1 MSKAYVRLEFGGD
14 KEIVLVRGVRADGK
28 TAYRLNGKRMTRQ
41 EVLEVL
47 KAYNIHIDETS
58 TIAQGEINRLI
69 NLNAKER
76 RELLDLAAGIKE
88 FEYKKKEAMSELEK
102 VGIEDKHRAGYA
114 DRRMGFLKELE
125 KEKEAAEKY
134 IEMSKRMKELKYS
147 ILTKRRTSVQ
157 GTIEGFT
164 AEIGKLEEKKK
175 ALEDKIARTAKRII
189 ELGSERQKITTLLS
203 ESSDE
208 LSGTNKKLSDM
219 GEEINALEVRIGTGN
234 ASIEEAGRL
243 VESIQKEIEGNEQK
257 IGANEAEISQFR
269 EKIQE
274 LEAKV
279 EKSSKTSEQASEI
292 NSGARMKELS
302 FALQGIEKNVA
313 ELQDMLSRMRESGA
327 QLEAGRSNMQRELSE
342 VKGRAEEESGA
353 IAEAKDRARAASERK
368 ESLDKAE
375 RELQEQIDSLVKTQ
389 GSIDSEMIELRQ
401 QRAMARGRD
410 SFAYDRL
417 RNAFTKQD
425 GFYGTAAELC
435 NYESQ
440 YAEAIEA
447 AAGSHFNYLVV
458 DAIGTANDMIQ
469 YLKKNGLGQDDVHTA

>member
-1 MSKAYVRLEFGGD
+1 MLYLKSMSMDKFKSFKHASLLFSKGFNCVVGPNGSGKSNIGDALLFSLGESSLRRLRVPRLDQLINTTTGKKVSSMSKAYVRLEFGGD

-102 VGIEDKHRAGYA
+102 VGIKISTAQATLIE
-114 DRRMGFLKELE
+114 RMGFLKELE

-134 IEMSKRMKELKYS
+134 IEMSKRMKELKFS

-279 EKSSKTSEQASEI
+279 EKSSKTSEQARRDKLGSQDE
-292 NSGARMKELS
+292 G
-302 FALQGIEKNVA
+302 A
-313 ELQDMLSRMRESGA
+313 ELRPSGNREERGRAPGHALEDEGERRAAGGRQVQHAEGA
-327 QLEAGRSNMQRELSE
+327 LGGKG
-342 VKGRAEEESGA
+342 KGRGGVRR
-353 IAEAKDRARAASERK
+353 DRGGER
-368 ESLDKAE
+368 
-375 RELQEQIDSLVKTQ
+375 Q
-389 GSIDSEMIELRQ
+389 GQSR
-401 QRAMARGRD
+401 
-410 SFAYDRL
+410 
-417 RNAFTKQD
+417 
-425 GFYGTAAELC
+425 
-435 NYESQ
+435 
-440 YAEAIEA
+440 
-447 AAGSHFNYLVV
+447 V
-458 DAIGTANDMIQ
+458 
-469 YLKKNGLGQDDVHTA
+469 